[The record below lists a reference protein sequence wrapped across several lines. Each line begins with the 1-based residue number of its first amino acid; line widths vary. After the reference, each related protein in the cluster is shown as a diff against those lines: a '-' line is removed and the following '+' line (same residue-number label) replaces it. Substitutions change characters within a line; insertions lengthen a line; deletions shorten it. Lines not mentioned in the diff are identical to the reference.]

1 MSDQQ
6 ETGEPVAKA
15 DRPKDPKPAQE
26 AGGKDSG
33 GQDAKADAE
42 LALKRFDILSRYL
55 AYEGTVYWARST
67 FFLGVNAGLFGLLA
81 TLLKDSLG
89 TFHVVATAVSLLGML
104 LSVLWLLALL
114 AGEHWTSRWEA
125 LCVEYEPGAFGE
137 TEVFRN
143 GRSTIGKLA
152 KGTAMA
158 TVGIF
163 ITAWVISLGY
173 QTLLHV
179 CGPTIQGG

>member
-1 MSDQQ
+1 MD
-6 ETGEPVAKA
+6 TGQPGK
-15 DRPKDPKPAQE
+15 DPDPKPAK
-26 AGGKDSG
+26 A
-33 GQDAKADAE
+33 AKAAKEPAADAE
-42 LALKRFDILSRYL
+42 LDLKRFDILSRYL

-89 TFHVVATAVSLLGML
+89 TFHVVAAAVSLLGLL

-114 AGEHWTSRWEA
+114 AGEYWTSRWEA
-125 LCVEYEPGAFGE
+125 LCVQYEPGAFGE

-173 QTLLHV
+173 QTLLYV